1 MAKFDK
7 EYDSTFTFPVTLKTV
22 LLDAC
27 SKCAVPISEGVD
39 IDSLPNINATISD
52 LPESGLDTYRT
63 ALIWIGELTA
73 SVAYIDWEGKL
84 QIGWYSET
92 ALPDKITKAN
102 RYTSSVE
109 ENDITISGVKIKTD
123 DDTEYVSGTSDYQI
137 EIISN
142 GFAQNS
148 LQDIVDNIGEAVNG
162 TTYRRSAHLLPNCW
176 VYPLTEWYSSITQE
190 LKQRGLL
197 HITSSH

>member
-1 MAKFDK
+1 MVR
-7 EYDSTFTFPVTLKTV
+7 Y
-22 LLDAC
+22 
-27 SKCAVPISEGVD
+27 ISH
-39 IDSLPNINATISD
+39 
-52 LPESGLDTYRT
+52 

-162 TTYRRSAHLLPNCW
+162 TTYRLFSATCRPNCW
-176 VYPLTEWYSSITQE
+176 VYPLDRMVFVDNAGVETEGLVTYHKFALNGRTEIKSEGETAQSSGYASAGNLTRHEQQIIKKAAKKAEKDLSTAEQ
-190 LKQRGLL
+190 GL
-197 HITSSH
+197 